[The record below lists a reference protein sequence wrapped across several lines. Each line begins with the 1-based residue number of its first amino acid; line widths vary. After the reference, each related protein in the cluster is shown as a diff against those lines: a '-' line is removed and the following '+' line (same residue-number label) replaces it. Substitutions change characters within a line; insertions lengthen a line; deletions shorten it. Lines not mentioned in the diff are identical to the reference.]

1 MADGPILDVP
11 KLNEHEMQQL
21 QVLLFRY
28 LVHKPGGFA
37 NIVTD
42 KLVNKCQ
49 LTPALTAPVAELA
62 ESPETAEPEAPPVEA
77 QKRKA
82 KTPEAAVASE

>member
-1 MADGPILDVP
+1 MGRNFGQMSAGPILDVP

-28 LVHKPGGFA
+28 MTHKPAGFSD
-37 NIVTD
+37 IVTE

-49 LTPALTAPVAELA
+49 ATPALEPSV
-62 ESPETAEPEAPPVEA
+62 AEPETPPVA
-77 QKRKA
+77 NAKRKSSKPA
-82 KTPEAAVASE
+82 PALAN

>member
-1 MADGPILDVP
+1 MSEGPIQDVP

-28 LVHKPGGFA
+28 LTHKSAGFSD
-37 NIVTD
+37 IVTE

-49 LTPALTAPVAELA
+49 ATLALEP
-62 ESPETAEPEAPPVEA
+62 TAEPAPPPA
-77 QKRKA
+77 ANSKRKSKPA
-82 KTPEAAVASE
+82 PAPAG

>member
-1 MADGPILDVP
+1 MGRNFGQMSAGPILDVP

-28 LVHKPGGFA
+28 MTHKPAGFSD
-37 NIVTD
+37 IVTE

-49 LTPALTAPVAELA
+49 ATPALEPSV
-62 ESPETAEPEAPPVEA
+62 AEPETPPVA
-77 QKRKA
+77 NGKRKSKPA
-82 KTPEAAVASE
+82 PAPAN